1 MSEKPFIVDGNN
13 TTTKGDLIKGHWCC
27 LIFLYSFRHKCTKK
41 KKLISTLQYQNLI
54 FVMRRKSVS
63 VIETW
68 KGLQFVEAS
77 NTITH
82 DRYWYF

>member
-13 TTTKGDLIKGHWCC
+13 TTTKGDLIKVHWCC
-27 LIFLYSFRHKCTKK
+27 LIFLYSICHKCTKK
-41 KKLISTLQYQNLI
+41 ILISTVQYQNLI

-68 KGLQFVEAS
+68 KGLQFFEAS